1 MNHISNL
8 YRLKAQELQEQ
19 VNHLE
24 KLLQQLDENQA
35 PAMVFSG
42 TGKGQKAFSDE
53 ELEDQIRQNRRTGLF
68 GAKVEDE
75 KQNQAFKDAQAELA
89 RRRGAQQTAAPTKP
103 APTAAQ
109 QTTTQQSGSSAVK
122 GGGVAP
128 GRKPTEIVADIPQQ
142 PDWLQG
148 ATKPL
153 TLPGSFAGDRQQGA
167 GSPGAAANQAARAGG
182 GAEQTGSGIGGK
194 EIAAGVAAAG
204 LGMKAV
210 VDYIGRQRG
219 QRGAVSPKPPTVE
232 RVQPKGA
239 LPPAEAKAGETKSLP
254 APKEAK
260 ALPAPGES
268 TVPAAEAEFPNRAE
282 LETTVDGKQVSRK
295 PPSVSDRAAMGRD
308 LLRSR
313 AEALMAPE
321 PAKPGSGFKQ
331 WQVGDEFFDSAKIV
345 RDAKGGRFWKPTQAP
360 VTNIYNLSGTSELG
374 FGAMRNTDRME
385 SPVFKR
391 ARGESVPQRDARILR
406 AMEREFPGSTVP
418 PEGQPEF
425 KNWREAAKNFEG
437 PKAAEAAQRAADR
450 VVADVQ
456 ATEVKPG
463 SYSTKEGN
471 LVTPG
476 EASGTPRAKG
486 AEVNARLK
494 NIGRGAAKVAAD
506 LPAMVVGGAIAGEAA
521 KTMGAG
527 ETDTE
532 IANIAGSF
540 ALPAAL
546 SMGGAST
553 LAGGPAAAVGYG
565 VGRLIDKANE
575 ASGQADRQR
584 KFMQNTLGNVLRY
597 TSGQGEGIKDTAE
610 ASKRGQAIANQAQ
623 FERGTDI
630 TKGFASAE
638 EAAKAAAER
647 SKPEGQK
654 KYLEDM
660 EKARIR
666 ELQRQAKGSAY
677 TERLMGS
684 DAGEMIP
691 QWVTDIG
698 EYDPLGR
705 ATSAAIKAIPGGEW
719 AAGKLASGINWLNK

>member
-89 RRRGAQQTAAPTKP
+89 RRRGAQQTAASTKP
-103 APTAAQ
+103 APTAAPAQ

-153 TLPGSFAGDRQQGA
+153 TLPGSFAGNRQQGA
-167 GSPGAAANQAARAGG
+167 GSPGAAANQATGAGA
-182 GAEQTGSGIGGK
+182 GAKQTGSGIGGK

-268 TVPAAEAEFPNRAE
+268 TVPAAEAEFPNKAE

-313 AEALMAPE
+313 AETLMAPE

-345 RDAKGGRFWKPTQAP
+345 RDAQSGRFWKPTQAP

-391 ARGESVPQRDARILR
+391 MRGESAPQRDARILR

-418 PEGQPEF
+418 AEGQPEY
-425 KNWREAAKNFEG
+425 KNWREAAKDFKG

-456 ATEVKPG
+456 ATDITQPSKAAETTAIQPA
-463 SYSTKEGN
+463 SATK
-471 LVTPG
+471 V
-476 EASGTPRAKG
+476 SGKVDKLLQFG
-486 AEVNARLK
+486 K
-494 NIGRGAAKVAAD
+494 GAAKFGTGLGA
-506 LPAMVVGGAIAGEAA
+506 AIAGEHLTDKALQAMGIENETVRGIVAPTVGFAGGEALAA
-521 KTMGAG
+521 GGLALLGGAG
-527 ETDTE
+527 L
-532 IANIAGSF
+532 AGAGAV
-540 ALPAAL
+540 ALPAA
-546 SMGGAST
+546 
-553 LAGGPAAAVGYG
+553 
-565 VGRLIDKANE
+565 
-575 ASGQADRQR
+575 ASGAVMGAMMYPTM
-584 KFMQNTLGNVLRY
+584 KA
-597 TSGQGEGIKDTAE
+597 SE
-610 ASKRGQAIANQAQ
+610 A
-623 FERGTDI
+623 
-630 TKGFASAE
+630 TKKAHEE
-638 EAAKAAAER
+638 EA
-647 SKPEGQK
+647 K
-654 KYLEDM
+654 KF
-660 EKARIR
+660 
-666 ELQRQAKGSAY
+666 AKG
-677 TERLMGS
+677 
-684 DAGEMIP
+684 
-691 QWVTDIG
+691 
-698 EYDPLGR
+698 
-705 ATSAAIKAIPGGEW
+705 KASEIRRFTGP
-719 AAGKLASGINWLNK
+719 KF